1 MVWRCNNN
9 FGGTSMSKDFIKE
22 LNAYC
27 IDHFKHFKCYPLEF
41 EYKDRIYKWE
51 EFKKYIRGI
60 QL

>member
-1 MVWRCNNN
+1 
-9 FGGTSMSKDFIKE
+9 MSKDFIKE

-60 QL
+60 QSWKHG